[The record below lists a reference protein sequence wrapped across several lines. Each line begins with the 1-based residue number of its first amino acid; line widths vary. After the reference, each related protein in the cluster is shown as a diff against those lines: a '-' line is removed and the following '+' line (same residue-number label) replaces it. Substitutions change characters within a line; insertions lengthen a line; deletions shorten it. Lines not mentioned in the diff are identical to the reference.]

1 MLVTVTIPIEC
12 PQLQEDNTL
21 AATNAYFNRSNQ
33 GGNYQQRVNYN
44 QSWQDNHNQGWR
56 ENYNQ
61 GGRDNGA
68 NQKWNNNY
76 EQNRYQQNP
85 PYQQQN
91 HGKRYQ
97 PPHLRQAQTPQITQL
112 QVPQI
117 TYPSSSSNQA
127 PTDETLRIL
136 LQEQRKFQKR
146 QESYMA
152 TLTEAISRMAPPPTS
167 NTQPSSSN
175 ALPSQPL
182 FNPKGGFNA
191 ITFRS
196 GTIVQ
201 ERSPKE
207 PSSRK
212 GTQDEDV
219 VEVEDVEDEDEVQR
233 VGEEEVAQARDGVSK
248 EENILKDAISIPFP
262 NLARRTKKQLVLDP
276 KMVDIF
282 KKVEVTIPLFV
293 AIRHVPN
300 MPLSIYDTLKLP
312 PLKRSAAHF
321 VLADKSIISV
331 VGVAK
336 DVLVSIKGLIF
347 PIDIYILE
355 MPPNDS
361 KRQSSILLGRQFL
374 KTFQFELDAFSSTY
388 SFQTDGRAVT
398 RVQNSWRVC
407 IDHRHLNLATR
418 KDHYPV
424 PFIDQMLDRLS
435 GKSHYCFLDGYTGHF
450 QIHIASEDQ
459 EKTTFT
465 FPFGTYAYKRM
476 PFGLCNAPATFQRC
490 MTSIFSD
497 ILEHCMEEFMDNFSV
512 HGDSFDLCLD
522 NLTRVLERCTTS
534 NLVLNFKKCHFM
546 VKQGIVLGHIV
557 SNDGI
562 SVDPAKVDVISGLS
576 YPSFLR
582 EVRAFLGHAGF
593 YRRLI
598 KDFSK
603 VALPLSRLL

>member
-293 AIRHVPN
+293 AIRHVPKYAKFLKDLCIN
-300 MPLSIYDTLKLP
+300 KKKIHDLETIPLDSSISTLSGAIPEKFGDPGACVSSMPLSIYDTLKLP

-388 SFQTDGRAVT
+388 SFQTDGRAVSFNLDEAMKHPLEDHSIF
-398 RVQNSWRVC
+398 RCDRIDDIVAKVHHDSLDEKNMVQGASV
-407 IDHRHLNLATR
+407 
-418 KDHYPV
+418 
-424 PFIDQMLDRLS
+424 
-435 GKSHYCFLDGYTGHF
+435 GKSHEYE
-450 QIHIASEDQ
+450 ED
-459 EKTTFT
+459 T
-465 FPFGTYAYKRM
+465 
-476 PFGLCNAPATFQRC
+476 
-490 MTSIFSD
+490 
-497 ILEHCMEEFMDNFSV
+497 
-512 HGDSFDLCLD
+512 
-522 NLTRVLERCTTS
+522 
-534 NLVLNFKKCHFM
+534 
-546 VKQGIVLGHIV
+546 
-557 SNDGI
+557 
-562 SVDPAKVDVISGLS
+562 
-576 YPSFLR
+576 
-582 EVRAFLGHAGF
+582 
-593 YRRLI
+593 
-598 KDFSK
+598 
-603 VALPLSRLL
+603 LPPPV